1 MSDTSNTQEA
11 HIEFSGT
18 PAKYKQIA
26 VVGSFVLNTYLYLG
40 MVGLVYGLNGNDWI
54 LGWKPIL
61 FTLVWSFL
69 FSKIAFGWIMKL
81 DAQVGSGKGWSLD
94 SAPIKLPERRVRSK

>member
-1 MSDTSNTQEA
+1 MSDVQNSQ
-11 HIEFSGT
+11 IEFSGS
-18 PAKYKQIA
+18 PAKYKKITL
-26 VVGSFVLNTYLYLG
+26 VGSLVLNAYLYLG

-54 LGWKPIL
+54 LGWQPIL
-61 FTLVWSFL
+61 FTLVWAFL

-94 SAPIKLPERRVRSK
+94 SAPIKLPERRVRPK